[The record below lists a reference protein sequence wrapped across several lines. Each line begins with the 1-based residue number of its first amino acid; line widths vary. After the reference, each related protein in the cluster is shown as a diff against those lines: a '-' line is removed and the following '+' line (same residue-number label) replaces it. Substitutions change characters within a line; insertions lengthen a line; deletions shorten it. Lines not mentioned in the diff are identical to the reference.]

1 MATKKII
8 YGEYYDLLGIITREE
23 LRIYAKKL
31 NVERGQNKKDTI
43 RNLLK
48 SHKVELF
55 ISLNI

>member
-1 MATKKII
+1 METKKII
-8 YGEYYDLLGIITREE
+8 YGDYYDVLSIFTRKE
-23 LRIYAKKL
+23 LRKYAEKL